1 MGGAGPCRAPRLAGA
16 SCLGEEHGSQ
26 SIEFALALP
35 FVVLTLVLLLHAA
48 LFASDLVAAHAAA
61 FSAAR
66 VATIDDDA
74 AVDEAA
80 HRVAGSRP
88 IEVEV
93 DPPDAHRGAGDLVT
107 ATVRVRSAAF
117 KPFGATVWVPARMT
131 LRVERP

>member
-1 MGGAGPCRAPRLAGA
+1 MGGAGRCRAPRLAGA
-16 SCLGEEHGSQ
+16 SRLDQEHGSQ

-35 FVVLTLVLLLHAA
+35 FVVLALVVLLHAA
-48 LFASDLVAAHAAA
+48 LFAADLVAAQAAA

-66 VATIDDDA
+66 IATIDDDA

-80 HRVAGSRP
+80 KRAAGRRP

-93 DPPDAHRGAGDLVT
+93 DPPDTQRSAGDLVS